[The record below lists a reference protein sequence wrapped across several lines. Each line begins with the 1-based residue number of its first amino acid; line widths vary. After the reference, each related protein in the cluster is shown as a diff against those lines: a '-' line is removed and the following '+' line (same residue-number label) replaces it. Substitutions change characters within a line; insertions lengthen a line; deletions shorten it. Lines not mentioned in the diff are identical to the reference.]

1 MKYRNLGKTGIKVSE
16 IGFGTWGLGG
26 TSYGPTDDSSSL
38 NALARAIEKGVNFF
52 DTADF
57 YGSGHS
63 EKILG
68 KAICRVRDKVVIS
81 SKGGYRIGKNGIIE
95 QNFSSTY
102 LRKALENTL
111 RRLNCEFVDVYHL
124 HSPDIATLDLVP
136 VIETLQ
142 EFKRCQLIHEFA
154 ISVRSPDCGLIA
166 IEQYNFEIVQVN
178 FNLLDQRAID
188 NGLFDLAVRQNVG
201 IIVRTPLTFGFLTG
215 RQNPEEEFSV
225 LDHRSRWSVEQRRR
239 WVDGATMFDFVGGDR
254 SKPQVALRYCLD
266 FGGVSTV
273 IPGMLSEDHVN
284 ENVQASDSL
293 PFSKEEHNRIRDIYR
308 VSSFSGRTS

>member
-26 TSYGPTDDSSSL
+26 TSYGPTDDKCSL
-38 NALARAIEKGVNFF
+38 NALAKAIEKGVTFF
-52 DTADF
+52 DTADL
-57 YGSGHS
+57 YGHGHS

-68 KAICRVRDKVVIS
+68 KAISRIRDQVVIS
-81 SKGGYRIGKNGIIE
+81 SKGGYCIGNNGIVE
-95 QNFSSTY
+95 QNFSNTY
-102 LRKALENTL
+102 LRQALEYTL
-111 RRLNCEFVDVYHL
+111 RRLNCDFVDIYHL
-124 HSPDIATLDLVP
+124 HSPDIAALDLVP
-136 VIETLQ
+136 VIETLE

-166 IEQYNFEIVQVN
+166 IEQYEFPIIQVN

-188 NGLFDLAVRQNVG
+188 NGLFDLAARRNVG

-215 RQNPEEEFSV
+215 LQNPEEEFSV

-254 SKPQVALRYCLD
+254 SKPQIGLRFCLD
-266 FGGVSTV
+266 FGEVSTV
-273 IPGMLSEDHVN
+273 IPGMLSEDHVS

-293 PFSKEEHNRIRDIYR
+293 PFSKEEHNRIRDVYR
-308 VSSFSGRTS
+308 VSSFSDRMS